1 MGKIIAAAGH
11 KGGPG
16 KSTQIISIGVC
27 LAMKGKSVCWLET
40 DKQGSLQ
47 DFVET
52 RKENGITLEIPLF
65 RNFTDIAATARK
77 LTTKF
82 DYVLLDTP
90 GQQSAE
96 FMKSLVCSDIV
107 LTFADPGSSIETNT
121 LGKVVYDIKT
131 AQAGLNPHLNAY
143 IVLNKCDTDPRD
155 TEASEFRKLLSDDPD
170 WLPVTRQRIYYR
182 KAHKKAYNSGMG
194 VHEYND
200 KCGNKARGEIELLLK
215 EINVL

>member
-16 KSTQIISIGVC
+16 KSTLIISIGVF
-27 LAMKGKSVCWLET
+27 LAKKGKSVCWLET

-47 DFVET
+47 DFVES
-52 RKENGITLEIPLF
+52 RKETGITPEIPLF
-65 RNFTDIAATARK
+65 RCFTDIAAKAKK
-77 LTTKF
+77 LATKF
-82 DYVLLDTP
+82 DYVLLDSP

-96 FMKSLVCSDIV
+96 FMKSIVCADIV
-107 LTFADPGSSIETNT
+107 LTFADPASSIETNT

-131 AQAGLNPHLNAY
+131 AQAGLNPHLKGF

-155 TEASEFRKLLSDDPD
+155 TEASEFRKLLNADPD

-182 KAHKKAYNSGMG
+182 KAHKKAYNNGMG

-200 KCGNKARGEIELLLK
+200 KCGNKARGEIELLIK
-215 EINVL
+215 EIDV